1 MCKWQTDGESFGRSQ
16 NKTFRPI
23 RVASEIHRSN
33 KNRNKKVTLGP
44 FLYDVFCL
52 FVLFFSTV
60 SMRKINCCCRG
71 PKTKGVEQDRNQKI
85 CYYLITDILTDETLL
100 INLYPLL
107 PIVVLPSEKWE
118 TGHEQRNQ
126 PNGGN
131 HQRDAAN
138 GPLLDVVDTRH
149 RPVSAQQ
156 PMHRQ

>member
-1 MCKWQTDGESFGRSQ
+1 MTSSVFFNRIDAKKSTAAAEDQ
-16 NKTFRPI
+16 K
-23 RVASEIHRSN
+23 SE
-33 KNRNKKVTLGP
+33 L
-44 FLYDVFCL
+44 
-52 FVLFFSTV
+52 
-60 SMRKINCCCRG
+60 
-71 PKTKGVEQDRNQKI
+71 GVEQQDRNRKI

-107 PIVVLPSEKWE
+107 PIVILPSEKWE
-118 TGHEQRNQ
+118 TGNEQRNQ